1 MEAIIPYINFKNNA
15 KEALAFYSKALN
27 GQVLFSQT
35 YGESP
40 MESKPEDKDKI
51 MHATFKAGDL
61 TLMVSDANDKF
72 PVQDGNKIS
81 LSMNFKDDESITK
94 TYNALAEG
102 GNAIMP
108 LQDTFWGA
116 KFGMLIDKFGVQW
129 MFNYDK
135 PKDS

>member
-1 MEAIIPYINFKNNA
+1 MEAIVPYINFKDNA

-40 MESKPEDKDKI
+40 MECKPEDKNKI
-51 MHATFKAGDL
+51 MHASFKAGDL
-61 TLMVSDANDKF
+61 MLMASDANDKF
-72 PVQDGNKIS
+72 PVQEGNIIS
-81 LSMNFKDDESITK
+81 LSLNFKDDESITN
-94 TYNALAEG
+94 TFNALAEG
-102 GNAIMP
+102 GDPIMP

-116 KFGMLIDKFGVQW
+116 KFGMLKDKFGVHW

-135 PKDS
+135 PKDN